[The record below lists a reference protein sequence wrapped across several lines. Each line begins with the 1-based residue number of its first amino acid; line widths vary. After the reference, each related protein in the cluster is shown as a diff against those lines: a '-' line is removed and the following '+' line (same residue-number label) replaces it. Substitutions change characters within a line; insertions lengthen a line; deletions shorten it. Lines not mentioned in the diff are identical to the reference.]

1 MADMICHKV
10 YELLSILRTLKSRL
24 RRKPCFSCLKL
35 VNPLKTNFHALTAVR
50 QKSVNLDDGKS
61 TSFVPPSERNS
72 TFNNYE
78 VNMLHRL
85 FSDMITENVMINS
98 IEIKNRCLRSEDGQ
112 KLLNKVP
119 LVQILNHIKYERQRK
134 YLHPN
139 KRIDNIE

>member
-1 MADMICHKV
+1 VFQLPQACESLEDK
-10 YELLSILRTLKSRL
+10 LSCIDS
-24 RRKPCFSCLKL
+24 SE
-35 VNPLKTNFHALTAVR
+35 A
-50 QKSVNLDDGKS
+50 KSVNLDDGKS